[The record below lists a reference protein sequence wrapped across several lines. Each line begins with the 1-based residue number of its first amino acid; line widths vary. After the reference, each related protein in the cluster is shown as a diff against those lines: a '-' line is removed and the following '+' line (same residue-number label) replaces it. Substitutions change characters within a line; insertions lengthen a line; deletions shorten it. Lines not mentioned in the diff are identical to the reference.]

1 MAKNRAKGGT
11 GSKPLRETGPI
22 PHAPGGR
29 FSTAKRAKHAV
40 RHHAWHR
47 GRNSEY
53 GTVSLP
59 PQLDAESAALE
70 ARVANIIRASI
81 RNMDGEARRRA
92 IESPTPAGT
101 IAEVVSAAPDVG
113 LPGESAH
120 ARALAR
126 GAALKQR
133 MLLQAGGALTSGQVA
148 AILGIT
154 AQGVKS
160 RAERGKLLSVPLSG
174 GKWGFPALQFAG
186 NDVRPG
192 IPEIVGEAAQRD
204 MGAWYLLSLL
214 LEPTL
219 GHDTMLEALA
229 DPATR
234 AGLLARVR
242 TYGEQQAS

>member
-1 MAKNRAKGGT
+1 VR
-11 GSKPLRETGPI
+11 L
-22 PHAPGGR
+22 
-29 FSTAKRAKHAV
+29 FSAAKRAKHTV
-40 RHHAWHR
+40 RRYAYSGGVHPER
-47 GRNSEY
+47 STFG
-53 GTVSLP
+53 V

-70 ARVANIIRASI
+70 ARVANIIRVSI
-81 RNMDGEARRRA
+81 KSMDGDARRRA
-92 IESPTPAGT
+92 IASPTPAGT

-133 MLLQAGGALTSGQVA
+133 MLMQAGGALTSGEVA

-160 RAERGKLLSVPLSG
+160 RAERGKLLAVPLSG
-174 GKWGFPALQFAG
+174 GKWGFPALQFTG

-192 IPEIVGEAAQRD
+192 IPEVVGEAGRRA

-214 LEPTL
+214 LEPAP
-219 GHDTMLEALA
+219 GHHTMLDALA
-229 DPATR
+229 DPTIR
-234 AGLLARVR
+234 AGLLARLR

>member
-1 MAKNRAKGGT
+1 M
-11 GSKPLRETGPI
+11 
-22 PHAPGGR
+22 
-29 FSTAKRAKHAV
+29 FSAAKRAKHAV
-40 RHHAWHR
+40 RRYAYSGTGHPE
-47 GRNSEY
+47 RNTF
-53 GTVSLP
+53 GV

-81 RNMDGEARRRA
+81 KSMDDDARRRA
-92 IESPTPAGT
+92 IASPTPAGT

-133 MLLQAGGALTSGQVA
+133 MLMQAGGALTSGQVA
-148 AILGIT
+148 AVLGLT

-160 RAERGKLLSVPLSG
+160 RAERRKLLSVPLSG

-192 IPEIVGEAAQRD
+192 IPEVVSEAGRRE

-214 LEPTL
+214 LEPAPE
-219 GHDTMLEALA
+219 HDTMLEALA
-229 DPATR
+229 DPAIR
-234 AGLLARVR
+234 GGFIARLR

>member
-1 MAKNRAKGGT
+1 MAKDPRKGGKGKGRQLSDGT
-11 GSKPLRETGPI
+11 GATKTVRV
-22 PHAPGGR
+22 
-29 FSTAKRAKHAV
+29 FSAAKRAKHAV
-40 RHHAWHR
+40 RRYAYSGGGHAE
-47 GRNSEY
+47 RNTF
-53 GTVSLP
+53 GV

-70 ARVANIIRASI
+70 ARVASIIRASI
-81 RNMDGEARRRA
+81 KSMDGDARRRA
-92 IESPTPAGT
+92 IASPTPAGT

-133 MLLQAGGALTSGQVA
+133 MLMQAGGALTSGEVG

-192 IPEIVGEAAQRD
+192 IPEVIAEAARRE
-204 MGAWYLLSLL
+204 MGAWYLLTLL
-214 LEPTL
+214 LEPAPD
-219 GHDTMLEALA
+219 HETMLEALGN
-229 DPATR
+229 PVIR
-234 AGLLARVR
+234 AGLIARVR